1 MTRFQY
7 YRVVEQGDVL
17 HGPVS
22 RIEAGSLAEAAEVMC
37 TLERIRAPWWVW
49 RDGGWETE
57 PDPRARA
64 DRRRWRVEAVR

>member
-22 RIEAGSLAEAAEVMC
+22 RIEAGSLAEAA
-37 TLERIRAPWWVW
+37 
-49 RDGGWETE
+49 
-57 PDPRARA
+57 DPRRRA